1 MIDGLFIAIEGI
13 DGAGTTTQAAKLH
26 DALRAKGL
34 PVHLTREPSDG
45 PVGVLIRQILSGRV
59 VVPGVHG
66 ARPPDWTT
74 MALLFAADRVDHI
87 EAEVVPNL
95 MDGVTVI
102 TDRYDFSSVAYQSL
116 TSDGGESTIEWVKTI
131 NALARR
137 PDLTIVLD
145 VPHEIAA
152 TRRKQRAR
160 ARELYED
167 DELQARL
174 ASFYGDIEKHFP
186 NDKIVHVDGAL
197 PLDEVASA
205 IFAAVAERRGERA

>member
-1 MIDGLFIAIEGI
+1 
-13 DGAGTTTQAAKLH
+13 
-26 DALRAKGL
+26 
-34 PVHLTREPSDG
+34 
-45 PVGVLIRQILSGRV
+45 
-59 VVPGVHG
+59 
-66 ARPPDWTT
+66 

-197 PLDEVASA
+197 PLEEVASA
-205 IFAAVAERRGERA
+205 IFAAVAERRGERG